1 MAEVEIPT
9 YLRRCALPQS
19 VLEKACGLPFL
30 FTPNEILL
38 PRWEAWSG
46 LMKQLEQLYAEL
58 NEHEKKWREFER
70 MTDQHNERIRKILF
84 SSKQHRDIGAEFWN
98 KTRRLQSKV
107 GGVVDGIEMSKDDT
121 VVLLRELHER
131 FMELL

>member
-9 YLRRCALPQS
+9 YLRRCVLPQS
-19 VLEKACGLPFL
+19 VLEKACGVLS
-30 FTPNEILL
+30 EKILL

-84 SSKQHRDIGAEFWN
+84 SSKQHRDIGAEYWN

-107 GGVVDGIEMSKDDT
+107 GGVVDSIEMSKDDT

-131 FMELL
+131 FMEL